1 MKSDVLVSLI
11 KEVVKSEVKRQVK
24 EEVIKLIKSGD
35 ITLNGNRK
43 TEVISKPKKSLAEV
57 MDVATSTTK
66 KYVDNTPKQPIKQ
79 IVKDPL
85 LNEILN
91 STTPFTSAQR
101 SDTAGIMGGGGSILD
116 ALQPSVSMEGDWET
130 MDYRSI
136 DMPEMQVQ
144 PQITDNPAVDSL
156 TKALTR
162 DYRELVKRFK

>member
-1 MKSDVLVSLI
+1 MKSDILVSLI

-35 ITLNGNRK
+35 ITLNNK
-43 TEVISKPKKSLAEV
+43 QTEAISKPKKSLAEAMEV
-57 MDVATSTTK
+57 RVPTTK
-66 KYVDNTPKQPIKQ
+66 KYVDTPKQPIKQ

-101 SDTAGIMGGGGSILD
+101 ADGGMMGGGSVLD
-116 ALQPSVSMEGDWET
+116 MIQPQVTTDGDWET

-144 PQITDNPAVDSL
+144 PQITDNPAVEAL